1 MAADP
6 VGGDGGGGP
15 SRPSGTAAPGEGVAA
30 PSAPRPGTDATPSEA
45 SVSQTAIGV
54 GLGPEP
60 GQEAGAGAAAP
71 APAATPV
78 AGARRS
84 AALVGAG
91 ILLSRIAGLARERAL
106 SGYLGVGPA
115 VDAFRAASRIPNVLQ
130 NLLGEG
136 VLSASF
142 IPVYASALH
151 RGDDEEAGRIAGAVA
166 GLLAALAGTL
176 VLVGVVFARPL
187 TRLLAPGF
195 TGETFELTV
204 TLTRILTPGIGV
216 LVLSAWCLGVLN
228 SHRRFFL
235 SYVAPV
241 LWNVAQIVVLV
252 TLGIRGAADRSLAI
266 GLAWG
271 AFAGGVLQ
279 LAVQLPAVLSIL
291 RPVRLS
297 LRRDLPGV
305 REVLRRFGPVVAGRG
320 VVQLSAYVDLLLASL
335 LAVGAVSALGYA
347 QVFYLLPVSLFGMS
361 VAAAELP
368 ELSRAAGGRA
378 PSDGEG
384 TSAALAER
392 LPAGLAR
399 IAFFVVGTSVAYLV
413 LGDLVVGALLQTGEF
428 RADDARL
435 VWYVLAA
442 FTLGLLATTT
452 SRLVQNAL
460 YALGDTKG
468 PAQIAA
474 VRVAAAGL
482 LGFVLMFQ
490 LDRVGLVGPGV
501 DGVLFLERPP
511 APLAPLP
518 EAVRADGA
526 LRLGAVGLAT
536 ASGAAAWLEL
546 GLLRRRLRRHELR
559 VRVGGGTLGRLLLA
573 AGAASLVGLALR
585 PAAVDLGPLPGL
597 VAAGA
602 PTGATYLLVARSL
615 RVPEAVSLVTGVVR
629 RVRR

>member
-1 MAADP
+1 MAG
-6 VGGDGGGGP
+6 GGDGPGGP
-15 SRPSGTAAPGEGVAA
+15 EDPAHPAPTDHVSSAQEGLAPPIAALPGVDVA
-30 PSAPRPGTDATPSEA
+30 G
-45 SVSQTAIGV
+45 TAIGV

-60 GQEAGAGAAAP
+60 DQETGAAGIGAAA
-71 APAATPV
+71 APGPGVT
-78 AGARRS
+78 ARRS
-84 AALVGAG
+84 AGLVGAG
-91 ILLSRIAGLARERAL
+91 ILLSRLAGLARERAL
-106 SGYLGVGPA
+106 SGYLGVGPT

-142 IPVYASALH
+142 IPVYAAALE
-151 RGDDEEAGRIAGAVA
+151 RGDEEEAGRIAGAVA

-176 VLVGVVFARPL
+176 VVVGVVLARPL

-241 LWNVAQIVVLV
+241 LWNVAQIAVLV
-252 TLGIRGAADRSLAI
+252 TLGVRGAADRSLAT

-271 AFAGGVLQ
+271 AFAGGALQ
-279 LAVQLPAVLSIL
+279 LAVQLPTVASIL
-291 RPVRLS
+291 RPLRLS
-297 LRRDLPGV
+297 LRCDLPGV

-368 ELSRAAGGRA
+368 ELSRTAGGPAR
-378 PSDGEG
+378 PDGNVVG
-384 TSAALAER
+384 TGVVDR
-392 LPAGLAR
+392 LGAGLAR

-428 RADDARL
+428 RTEDARL

-442 FTLGLLATTT
+442 FTLGLPATTT

-460 YALGDTKG
+460 YAFGDTKG
-468 PAQIAA
+468 PAVIAGIR
-474 VRVAAAGL
+474 VTVAAL
-482 LGFVLMFQ
+482 VGFVLMFQ

-526 LRLGAVGLAT
+526 LRLGAVGLAV

-546 GLLRRRLRRHELR
+546 ALLRRRLRRHGIS
-559 VRVGGGTLGRLLLA
+559 VHVGGGTLGRLLLA
-573 AGAASLVGLALR
+573 ASAAAVVGLALR
-585 PAAVDLGPLPGL
+585 PAAAELGPLPGL
-597 VAAGA
+597 VLAGA
-602 PTGATYLLVARSL
+602 PTGATYLAVAFASG
-615 RVPEAVSLVTGVVR
+615 VPEARTLVSGAVR
-629 RVRR
+629 RLRR